1 MKRSMEGEKGSVRRS
16 LCFDFY
22 GQIAFVRNG
31 VPEGICINGVP
42 EGHTLPDEVRL
53 PHRGMH

>member
-1 MKRSMEGEKGSVRRS
+1 MEGEKGSARRS
-16 LCFDFY
+16 LSFGFY

-31 VPEGICINGVP
+31 VPKRY
-42 EGHTLPDEVRL
+42 TLPDEVRL